1 MVALLKRELV
11 EYNMKLQVHTNCKLD
26 EVKKSKTRLKR
37 TQNVLEAMCPL
48 IHIYI

>member
-26 EVKKSKTRLKR
+26 EAKKSKTRLKR
-37 TQNVLEAMCPL
+37 TQNVWKLCAP
-48 IHIYI
+48 